1 RRGAA
6 GRSSDDAPRDPSP
19 RGSAEAGRPRP
30 HPRRRRRARG
40 GAGGSAG
47 AAEMKVTVKYAAQAR
62 VATGLSHEVVELDEP
77 TTIHDLI
84 IRLARQHGSAFRRF
98 A

>member
-1 RRGAA
+1 
-6 GRSSDDAPRDPSP
+6 
-19 RGSAEAGRPRP
+19 
-30 HPRRRRRARG
+30 
-40 GAGGSAG
+40 
-47 AAEMKVTVKYAAQAR
+47 MKVTVRYAAQAR

-98 A
+98 ALDANGCPHPSLLVAIGDDQVRSGDHRKVTSGETITIITPISGG